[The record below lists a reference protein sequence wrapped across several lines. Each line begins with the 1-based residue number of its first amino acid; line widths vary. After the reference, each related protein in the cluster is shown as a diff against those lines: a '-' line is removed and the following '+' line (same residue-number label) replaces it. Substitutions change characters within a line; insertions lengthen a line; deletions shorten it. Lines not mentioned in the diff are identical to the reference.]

1 MEFGLVHHVAID
13 AADYDLE
20 KDFYVKKLGFQVL
33 GEYVFPSGTRRLD
46 CQRGQARLEIFGSP
60 KATVR
65 PPDPHLGYRHLC
77 FRTENI
83 REAVEELK
91 ALGARVEE
99 IREDPMAGGKMTFF
113 YDPEGLA
120 LELHE

>member
-1 MEFGLVHHVAID
+1 MEFGIVHHVAIN

-20 KDFYVKKLGFQVL
+20 KDFYVNKLGFQVL

-46 CQRGQARLEIFGSP
+46 CQRGQARLEIFQTA
-60 KATVR
+60 KATER
-65 PPDPHLGYRHLC
+65 PPEPYLGYRHLC

-83 REAVEELK
+83 QEAVAELK
-91 ALGARVEE
+91 ALGVEVEE
-99 IREDPMAGGKMTFF
+99 IRLDPMAGGQMTFF
-113 YDPEGLA
+113 YDPEGLT